1 MFSEASNA
9 DIKSRCIE
17 MWSRRIGVFQ
27 MLPIR
32 PRGNDGLKQ
41 VSTVRVMLKA
51 SAALAETCD
60 NRDMLN
66 FCFRRLKLVSNQI
79 QRGGHEHSLLYSRTL
94 DRVLGLTSFRALA
107 WYKKAAEQGDKR
119 AAQRLK
125 GSSQPVYQPGGP
137 GSVLHR
143 SEGDSAS
150 VGKGKD
156 GKDCVIM

>member
-1 MFSEASNA
+1 MGKEGRGSWVGEGHV
-9 DIKSRCIE
+9 
-17 MWSRRIGVFQ
+17 RRRVF
-27 MLPIR
+27 P
-32 PRGNDGLKQ
+32 
-41 VSTVRVMLKA
+41 
-51 SAALAETCD
+51 
-60 NRDMLN
+60 
-66 FCFRRLKLVSNQI
+66 
-79 QRGGHEHSLLYSRTL
+79 RGGHRHASGHATVRLCTL

-156 GKDCVIM
+156 GKDCIIM